1 MLTQVSIFPVGK
13 GESLTKEVSLAV
25 NEVDKSGLDYRLTS
39 MGTIIEGEWDEVMK
53 VIKKMRDKLMENSD
67 RVYVTI
73 SVDDRKDKRRRI
85 EAKVKSVEEILK
97 KSLKK

>member
-1 MLTQVSIFPVGK
+1 MLAQVSIFPVGK

-53 VIKKMRDKLMENSD
+53 VITKMRDRLLESST
-67 RVYVTI
+67 RIYLTI
-73 SVDDRKDKRRRI
+73 SIDERKDKRRRI
-85 EAKVKSVEEILK
+85 EAKVKSVEEVLK